1 MGSEVYAN
9 GNEIACEAGD
19 GKVVAAF
26 PDVCMSPPPPP
37 SGPVPVPYPNTSF
50 SKDMK
55 EGSKTVKIRGK
66 PVMLRDQSYYKTA
79 PLGNEAATRNFGGSV
94 VSHTIS
100 GKAYFASWSM
110 DVQFESKNVTRHVDL
125 ATSNHASYPGSTP
138 PAGNLS
144 KMTALALGR
153 LKEEKCPCCGSDK
166 CPAAFKRGEEQQSLE
181 DFYGMNEKDGR
192 GNLTAEARKRRD
204 IHATMQ
210 AMKKVECTCEGRV
223 FPSPPC
229 DVFRPVQREDE
240 KPSRKKAISAKWE
253 GTPGI
258 KEEFQKNFFKANP
271 GIVERFVA
279 SNPKED
285 PPKVKGGFTQTNH
298 LTPKLAGGC
307 PDGPGNLYPDDL
319 LCRVCKAI
327 DDQFGVWQ
335 KAVNKTWK
343 ELFRGSGAKRRR
355 LEEFLSKARSIS

>member
-1 MGSEVYAN
+1 MGSEVFAN

-66 PVMLRDQSYYKTA
+66 PAMLRDQSYYKTS
-79 PLGNEAATRNFGGSV
+79 PLGNEAATRNFGGSAV
-94 VSHTIS
+94 THTIT

-138 PAGNLS
+138 PVGNLA

-153 LKEEKCPCCGSDK
+153 IKEEKCPCCGSK
-166 CPAAFKRGEEQQSLE
+166 ECPAAFKHGDEKQSLE
-181 DFYGMNEKDGR
+181 DFYGMNDKDER
-192 GNLTAEARKRRD
+192 GNLKAEARRRRD
-204 IHATMQ
+204 IYATMQ

-229 DVFRPVQREDE
+229 DVFRPVQI
-240 KPSRKKAISAKWE
+240 KPIRKNAIEGKW

-258 KEEFQKNFFKANP
+258 KEEYQKKFFKANP

-279 SNPKED
+279 SNPKEND
-285 PPKVKGGFTQTNH
+285 PEVLKVKGGFKKVNH
-298 LTPKLAGGC
+298 LTPKLGGGC
-307 PDGPGNLYPDDL
+307 PDNPGNLYPNDL
-319 LCRVCKAI
+319 LCRACKKI
-327 DDQFGVWQ
+327 DLQFGVWQ
-335 KAVNKTWK
+335 KAESFTWK
-343 ELFRGSGAKRRR
+343 ELFRGSGAKKRR
-355 LEEFLSKARSIS
+355 LKDFMNKDYIFS